1 MSNKPKD
8 PAESGL
14 RKGLT
19 SYGDKGFS
27 LFLRKAFIKGAGYTN
42 SALDRP
48 VIGIINTGSAY
59 NPCHGNMPQLLEA
72 VKRGVMLAGGLPM
85 EFPTISIHESFA
97 APTSMYLRNLM
108 SMDTEEM
115 LRAQPMDAVVMIG
128 GCDKTVPAQLMGAAS
143 AGLPAIQ
150 LITGSMLTGSHRS
163 ERVGACTDCRR
174 YWGKF
179 RAGEIDEAEMDE
191 VNDQLVASVG
201 TCSVMGTASTMACI
215 SEALGMT
222 VPGGATP
229 PAVTADRIRI
239 AEETGTC
246 AVKMAK
252 EGLTIDK
259 VLTADAF
266 ENAMRVLLAIG
277 GSTNG
282 IVHLAAIA
290 GRMGLEIDLDALDK
304 MGDETPV
311 LVDLKPSGDHYME
324 NFHDAGG
331 MTTLLRQLKPL
342 LKLNAMTVSGRTL
355 GEEIDAA
362 PPSFKQDVV
371 RPFDKPIYPR
381 GSIAVLHGNLAPGG
395 AIIKQSAA
403 NEKLM
408 EHEGRAVVFE
418 DAADLANRIDCP
430 ELDVTAEDILVL
442 KNIGPKGAPGMPEA
456 GYIPIPMKLARAG
469 VKDIVRISDGRM
481 SGTAFG
487 TIVLHV
493 TPESAIGG
501 PLAQVRNG
509 DRIRLSVKNREI
521 SLLISDEELAQRM
534 KDNPITSPT
543 AERGYKKLFLNTVTQ
558 ADQGVDFDFL
568 RAAKMIG
575 KTPQSNQRV
584 KTVINA
590 NLLRKGMNIWP
601 PFLGAGI
608 TVESIAK
615 DFRHAKVRLKH
626 GLLNRNILG
635 VHFGGSLFAMTDP
648 FFMMMVSQNIG
659 KGYIVWDQAAKIEF
673 LKPGKGTVHASFEL
687 TQSQIDEIISAAE
700 SGNKVLRDFV
710 VDVKDRE
717 EDVVARITKTLYI
730 RKKMKKG

>member
-1 MSNKPKD
+1 MASNVSKEKNQPT
-8 PAESGL
+8 ESGL

-48 VIGIINTGSAY
+48 VIGITNTGSAY
-59 NPCHGNMPQLLEA
+59 NPCHGNMPQLIEA

-85 EFPTISIHESFA
+85 DFPTISIHESFA

-128 GCDKTVPAQLMGAAS
+128 GCDKTVPAQMMGAAS

-179 RAGEIDEAEMDE
+179 RAGEIDELEKDE

-222 VPGGATP
+222 VPGCATP

-239 AEETGTC
+239 AEETGAR
-246 AVKMAK
+246 AVQMAK
-252 EGLTIDK
+252 DGLTIDR

-277 GSTNG
+277 GSTNA

-290 GRMGLEIDLDALDK
+290 GRMGLEIDLDALDR

-324 NFHDAGG
+324 NFHAAGG
-331 MTTLLRQLKPL
+331 MTTLLRELKPL
-342 LKLNAMTVSGRTL
+342 LKLDAMTVTGRTL

-371 RPFDKPIYPR
+371 RKFDNPIYPR
-381 GSIAVLHGNLAPGG
+381 GSIAVLRGNLAPGG
-395 AIIKQSAA
+395 AVIKQSAA

-418 DAADLANRIDCP
+418 NSEDLANRIDSP
-430 ELDVTAEDILVL
+430 DLDVTADDILVL

-493 TPESAIGG
+493 TPEAAVGG
-501 PLAQVRNG
+501 PLAHVKNG

-521 SLLISDEELAQRM
+521 SLLISAEELAKRAQ
-534 KDNPITSPT
+534 DNPVIEPT
-543 AERGYKKLFLNTVTQ
+543 AERGYLKLFLDTVTQ
-558 ADQGVDFDFL
+558 ADKGVDFDFL
-568 RAAKMIG
+568 RAVKMVG
-575 KTPQSNQRV
+575 KTP
-584 KTVINA
+584 K
-590 NLLRKGMNIWP
+590 
-601 PFLGAGI
+601 
-608 TVESIAK
+608 
-615 DFRHAKVRLKH
+615 
-626 GLLNRNILG
+626 
-635 VHFGGSLFAMTDP
+635 
-648 FFMMMVSQNIG
+648 
-659 KGYIVWDQAAKIEF
+659 
-673 LKPGKGTVHASFEL
+673 
-687 TQSQIDEIISAAE
+687 
-700 SGNKVLRDFV
+700 
-710 VDVKDRE
+710 
-717 EDVVARITKTLYI
+717 
-730 RKKMKKG
+730 